1 MRMSAARFR
10 VCSGRPGGPC
20 LQDKVELLQ
29 RLPAAAP
36 GADRRGQRESL
47 SRSPGA
53 AEVPSGAPPPPPA
66 AARAP
71 GTAAPGPRQRL
82 GPPRSAGAPGLWGE
96 HRRPARASPPPPPP
110 SARAAAQAPP
120 PRPAPPRA
128 GDALPAPS
136 LPRGPAAPPGPQ
148 QLDKGV
154 WTGAQGPV
162 PCVPP
167 GCPFKRDFGDSCSF
181 RPNSSPLYPAETIF

>member
-1 MRMSAARFR
+1 MRLSAARFR

-36 GADRRGQRESL
+36 GAGKFVPKPRGSGGTLGGSPALCGRGPGPGSG
-47 SRSPGA
+47 SGRPGA
-53 AEVPSGAPPPPPA
+53 PAPQGCGASIAGGARTSRVQRRRHAGGERSCPRAAGAE
-66 AARAP
+66 
-71 GTAAPGPRQRL
+71 PGPRPP
-82 GPPRSAGAPGLWGE
+82 GPS
-96 HRRPARASPPPPPP
+96 RRR
-110 SARAAAQAPP
+110 P
-120 PRPAPPRA
+120 PRPA
-128 GDALPAPS
+128 

-154 WTGAQGPV
+154 WTGARGPV
-162 PCVPP
+162 PCEPP
-167 GCPFKRDFGDSCSF
+167 GRPFKRDFGDSCSF